1 MKKKS
6 LLFLSICA
14 WALQSHLVH
23 ANTLAETTSTVSQG
37 NEISESSATTKA
49 TSSVTAEST
58 VQAEQTVETDAVT
71 NNQVVVASSS
81 SAETGSQTSLV
92 TPASTAQNKS
102 ASTSSAD
109 TVATATS
116 KTEIAFAPS
125 PSQTETS
132 SVATEPTGTV
142 SVVNVD
148 AQKGS
153 FDVKVTNV
161 SSPKE
166 ISNVYVPTW
175 TETSGQD
182 DIIWYEAKRQLD
194 GSYLLN
200 VNKAQHKY
208 GSGKYHSHVYYRTTD
223 GSLTGI
229 GATSVVLPEVKTS
242 GTITTTVSAQTGSY
256 QVRVSDI
263 SAPRGLDKVLV
274 PTWTAASG
282 QDDIIWHEAQR
293 QSDGSYIAKIS
304 KVQHKN
310 ESGQYVSHVYYRGID
325 GSLTGVGATSAV
337 LPEVKANGIVKA
349 TNISPETGSYEV
361 AISDIIAPK
370 GLDKVFVPTWSEN
383 KGQDDIIWHEAQRQ
397 SNGTYLA
404 KITKSQHKNDSGK
417 YISHVYYRGLDGSL
431 TAIGATDAVL
441 PEVKAS
447 GTVTAKNIN
456 TQTGSYEVQVS
467 NIVAPRGL
475 VKVLVPTWTETNG
488 QDDIIWHEAQRQSDG
503 SYLAKINKADHKYG
517 SGKYISHVYYRGTDG
532 SLTGVGATSA
542 VLTEVKASGTVTTK
556 NINLQT
562 GSYEVQVSNIVA
574 PRGLEKVFVPT
585 WTDSKGQDDIV
596 WHEAQRQSDGSYLA
610 KISKANHK
618 YGSGTYIS
626 HVYYR
631 GTDGNLTAIGATTV
645 ELPEV
650 KATGTLT
657 VKNINNQAGSFEVQV
672 SNITAPRGVDKVFVP
687 TWTDSKGQ
695 DDIVWHEAQ
704 RQTDGTYIAKI
715 YKYQHRFETGVYHT
729 HLYYR
734 GLDGSMTG
742 VAATTAEL
750 VPVDPGTITRSYTVY
765 LDPGHGG
772 IDSGASYGG
781 VHEKNLA
788 LSVANKLKDTLLQRG
803 INVLMTRNADYNVDF
818 LTERSRMANESNADL
833 FVSIHFNA
841 SGAGV
846 TTAKGI
852 ETYWYQPYD
861 AYPSKINQAKH
872 ADPVRLAESEI
883 LANKVQSN
891 LISETGAV
899 DRGILRR
906 TFAVLRETAIPAIL
920 VELGYMDNPSEL
932 QTIKQSSYHDK
943 LAAGLANGI
952 MDWYGTVEGKQ
963 LPR

>member
-1 MKKKS
+1 MEFSTFLENLGKNYVKEYYVKKKS

-23 ANTLAETTSTVSQG
+23 ANTLAETTSTASQG
-37 NEISESSATTKA
+37 NEISESSATTNA
-49 TSSVTAEST
+49 TSNVTAEST
-58 VQAEQTVETDAVT
+58 VQAEQTVETDAAT

-81 SAETGSQTSLV
+81 STETGSQTSLV
-92 TPASTAQNKS
+92 TPASTAQNQS
-102 ASTSSAD
+102 SSTSSAD

-208 GSGKYHSHVYYRTTD
+208 GSGKYHSHVYYRTID

-229 GATSVVLPEVKTS
+229 GATSVILPEVKTS
-242 GTITTTVSAQTGSY
+242 GTITTNVNAQTGSY

-282 QDDIIWHEAQR
+282 QDDIVWHEAQR
-293 QSDGSYIAKIS
+293 QSDGSYLAKIS

-310 ESGQYVSHVYYRGID
+310 ESGQYISHIYYRETD
-325 GSLTGVGATSAV
+325 GRLTGVGATSAV
-337 LPEVKANGIVKA
+337 LPEVKASGTVKA
-349 TNISPETGSYEV
+349 ANISPETGSYEV
-361 AISDIIAPK
+361 TISDIVAPK

-397 SNGTYLA
+397 SNGTYIA
-404 KITKSQHKNDSGK
+404 KIKKSQHKNDSGK

-431 TAIGATDAVL
+431 TGIGATSAAL

-447 GTVTAKNIN
+447 GI
-456 TQTGSYEVQVS
+456 
-467 NIVAPRGL
+467 
-475 VKVLVPTWTETNG
+475 
-488 QDDIIWHEAQRQSDG
+488 
-503 SYLAKINKADHKYG
+503 
-517 SGKYISHVYYRGTDG
+517 
-532 SLTGVGATSA
+532 
-542 VLTEVKASGTVTTK
+542 VTTK

-596 WHEAQRQSDGSYLA
+596 WHEAQRQTDGSYIA

-618 YGSGTYIS
+618 YGSGKYIS

-672 SNITAPRGVDKVFVP
+672 SNIAAPRGVDKVFVP

-715 YKYQHRFETGVYHT
+715 YKYQHRYETGVYHT

-734 GLDGSMTG
+734 SLDGSMTG

-750 VPVDPGTITRSYTVY
+750 APVDPGTLTRSYTVY

-788 LSVANKLKDTLLQRG
+788 LSVANKLKNTLLQRG

-891 LISETGAV
+891 LISATGAV

-952 MDWYGTVEGKQ
+952 MDWYGAVEGK
-963 LPR
+963 